1 MESVK
6 AVRCVNSAVLRE
18 GLGARICENQEFAS
32 IAFTMLCDTIME
44 NLL

>member
-1 MESVK
+1 MEAVT
-6 AVRCVNSAVLRE
+6 AVRYVKSAIFAGVTDE
-18 GLGARICENQEFAS
+18 RICENQELAS

>member
-1 MESVK
+1 M
-6 AVRCVNSAVLRE
+6 NSAIFAGVTDE
-18 GLGARICENQEFAS
+18 RICENQEFAS